1 MPFAYAGTRR
11 RRNRDRRRAHDDL
24 QNGSAE
30 GSPNASSAASE
41 RQREGHGE
49 IKENRSKGEITPGV
63 GERDLRDPGSRDPDA
78 PPVEN
83 NS

>member
-24 QNGSAE
+24 QNGSSE
-30 GSPNASSAASE
+30 GSPNASSE
-41 RQREGHGE
+41 RQREGNGE
-49 IKENRSKGEITPGV
+49 VRETKPKGEITPGV

>member
-24 QNGSAE
+24 QNA
-30 GSPNASSAASE
+30 SPGAQSAAGEKPSE
-41 RQREGHGE
+41 GNGKP
-49 IKENRSKGEITPGV
+49 KEAPKGEFPPGV
-63 GERDLRDPGSRDPDA
+63 GERDLRDPGNRDPDA